1 MAITGNFSNAI
12 RGSQTSSLILT
23 YHIMGSG
30 FGFQN
35 IKDPD
40 ENTFSGL
47 DRSSVVCLDLSHGYI
62 FSLNPRLFKTL
73 KELKLLNL
81 ACNKINRIAD
91 KAYYGLESLQ
101 ILNISCNLLGEL
113 YNSSVA
119 YVDLQKNHFAAQRL
133 LCNDHLQRIEPDRY
147 RYDAYFC
154 FSSKDFEWVQNALL
168 KHLDTQYSDQN
179 RFHLYS
185 KEKYFVSR
193 ENHIAIIQ
201 AAIWNSRKIIC
212 LVSRHFLRDG
222 WCLEAFS
229 YVQSRC
235 LSDLSSVL
243 IMVVVGSLSQYQL
256 MKYQSTRGFI
266 QKQQYL
272 KWPEDVQDVGW
283 VLNKLSQHILKKE
296 KERKEDNRI

>member
-1 MAITGNFSNAI
+1 MEDCDEEEVLK
-12 RGSQTSSLILT
+12 SL
-23 YHIMGSG
+23 
-30 FGFQN
+30 
-35 IKDPD
+35 K
-40 ENTFSGL
+40 
-47 DRSSVVCLDLSHGYI
+47 
-62 FSLNPRLFKTL
+62 FSLFILFTVTL
-73 KELKLLNL
+73 TLFLMT
-81 ACNKINRIAD
+81 
-91 KAYYGLESLQ
+91 
-101 ILNISCNLLGEL
+101 ILIVTKFRGFCFIC
-113 YNSSVA
+113 Y
-119 YVDLQKNHFAAQRL
+119 KAAQRL
-133 LCNDHLQRIEPDRY
+133 LCNDHPQGIEPDRY
-147 RYDAYFC
+147 RYDAFFC

-185 KEKYFVSR
+185 KEKYFISR
-193 ENHIAIIQ
+193 ENHITIIQ

-256 MKYQSTRGFI
+256 MKHQSIRGFI

-272 KWPEDVQDVGW
+272 RWPEDVQDVGW

-296 KERKEDNRI
+296 KEKKEDNHI